1 MRHSVRAFSD
11 KTVSKDQLNAAI
23 DYARYAASS
32 KNMQPW
38 QIAICQGK
46 TLKTLSKELIDAVH
60 SGEKPA
66 AELGESKDN
75 PIPDLYMNRA
85 RQCGYS
91 LFKHKGIERHDK
103 KARMDHWCEN
113 YRFFGASTV
122 IFFYYD
128 LSLPQHC
135 LIDMGIFLERL
146 MHALEQ
152 EGLSS
157 CPQASLVSFPQVL
170 KKHIDMPE
178 ELSPLFGLS
187 LGYEDKVQDV
197 NSFRTEKLELNEI
210 AKWFN

>member
-1 MRHSVRAFSD
+1 MRHSTRAFTD
-11 KTVSKDQLNAAI
+11 RPVSKEQIETAI

-38 QIAICQGK
+38 QIAICQGSI
-46 TLKTLSKELIDAVH
+46 LQTLSKELIEAVY
-60 SGEKPA
+60 SGQKPA
-66 AELGESKDN
+66 AELGESKEK
-75 PIPDLYMNRA
+75 PIPDLYMDRA

-91 LFKHKGIERHDK
+91 LFQHKGIERHDK
-103 KARMDHWCEN
+103 VARMEHWCEN

-146 MHALEQ
+146 MHSLEQ
-152 EGLSS
+152 QGLAS
-157 CPQASLVSFPQVL
+157 CPQASLSSFPDIVN
-170 KKHIDMPE
+170 KHIKMPQ

-187 LGYEDKVQDV
+187 LGYEDKDV
-197 NSFRTEKLELNEI
+197 HVNQFRTEKLAPKEI
-210 AKWFN
+210 TNWFS